1 LLASK
6 GNSMKDKI
14 DVKVIDPK
22 KDVEIIH
29 RTKVKDTEYKE
40 GKIYIRSVS
49 GFFTAIRQ
57 KLNWILM
64 LGFFLLPW
72 IPYGERQAVL
82 FDLAEQKFHIF
93 GLIIW
98 PQDLVLLAAILMI
111 SAYAL
116 FLITTFVGRVWC
128 GFTCPQT
135 IWTFIFVW
143 VEEQVEGKVNKRKN
157 LDQQPISVQKVWK
170 KGLKHSIWLV
180 ISLITSLTFIAFFI
194 PVKELYIDVFTL
206 NASGIIYFWTVFFA
220 LCTYGNA
227 GWMREIMCLHMC
239 PYARFQ
245 SAMFDKD
252 TFTVSYDP
260 KRGESRGPR
269 SRKKDHKELGLGDCI
284 DCNLCVQVCPTG
296 IDIRDGLQYE
306 CINCGACIDACDD
319 VMDKMGYEKKLI
331 SYTTENQ
338 LEGEKTHIL
347 RGKLIGYGAVLL
359 IMSAVF
365 IYFLMAIQPTKLDI
379 IRDRNQ
385 LYRISS
391 EGMLENVYTLKLL
404 NKTEQDLTYKLSF
417 SGLKDFTWQ
426 GRSTVTV
433 SAGEVFTL
441 PMSISVD
448 PYNLKKKVTSVT
460 FSASA
465 TLNNGN
471 QVSIEEE
478 SRFFNEL

>member
-1 LLASK
+1 MSD
-6 GNSMKDKI
+6 NI
-14 DVKVIDPK
+14 DVKIIDTSK
-22 KDVEIIH
+22 HDDIKH

-40 GKIYIRSVS
+40 GKIYVRSINGV
-49 GFFTAIRQ
+49 FTAIRQ

-72 IPYGERQAVL
+72 IPYGDRQAVI

-98 PQDLVLLAAILMI
+98 PQDLVLLAALLMI
-111 SAYAL
+111 AAYAL
-116 FLITTFVGRVWC
+116 FLITTFIGRVWC

-135 IWTFIFVW
+135 IWTFIFIW
-143 VEEQVEGKVNKRKN
+143 VEEKVEGKFNKRKK
-157 LDQQPISVQKVWK
+157 LDQQANNWDKIWK
-170 KGLKHSIWLV
+170 KGLKHSIWLF
-180 ISLITSLTFIAFFI
+180 ISLITSLTFLAFFV
-194 PVKELYIDVFTL
+194 PVQQLYIDVFTL
-206 NASGIIYFWTVFFA
+206 NASGLIYFWTLFFTF
-220 LCTYGNA
+220 CTYGNA

-252 TFTVSYDP
+252 TFSVAYDAQ
-260 KRGESRGPR
+260 RGENRGPR
-269 SRKKDHKELGLGDCI
+269 SRKKDPKELGLGDCI

-338 LEGEKTHIL
+338 LEGKKTHIL
-347 RGKLIGYGAVLL
+347 RGKLVGYGSVLA
-359 IMSAVF
+359 IMSIVF
-365 IYFLMAIQPTKLDI
+365 IYFLMAIQPLKLDI

-391 EGMLENVYTLKLL
+391 EGLIENVYTLKVL
-404 NKTEQDLTYKLSF
+404 NKTEEDLNYRLSF
-417 SGLKDFTWQ
+417 SGLEEFEWLGANEIFVK
-426 GRSTVTV
+426 
-433 SAGEVFTL
+433 AGEVYTL
-441 PMSISVD
+441 PMSISAD
-448 PYNLKKKVTSVT
+448 PYNLKKKLVNVSFTVE
-460 FSASA
+460 ASLA
-465 TLNNGN
+465 NGDKII
-471 QVSIEEE
+471 VEEE
-478 SRFFNEL
+478 TKFFNEI